1 MSGSGRDE
9 QTSVG
14 RTPTSNDWTRRA
26 RAARQALVE
35 AFPRNAGS
43 AQLLERVRKLLSGRP
58 ALGVFAAAFVYASY
72 STLTAPGRPGA
83 ITPRGWY
90 AGGDQSYYLAE
101 VTALVHGHLP
111 DKDHYRYGL
120 GYPLLAAPFK
130 ALGMSYPFS
139 IVNIILLALMV
150 ALVFLIGCELLG
162 RRFGYACAFAT
173 VVATP
178 IFHVFLPPWSNL
190 VTMVAVLACTLVA
203 CRPSVP
209 WRQYAWVVGLSVCFT
224 FSARYADVVWP
235 AAIAA
240 VGAWRVKERRATAL
254 AAVGVAGVV
263 VLAVTLLT
271 HLVVLGHPLTTPYA
285 FHGGSVGPSDQSL
298 QSFKLSRVGSRFLD
312 IFVTGHENGSRAAL
326 PSAWLDLYPFVR
338 DFPLTLDPLLLVA
351 PLTVLVPLGFMR
363 MVPASRRLT
372 EPNIL
377 VALGVSVV
385 GTIFYLSF
393 SGNSQIFG
401 SARYFAVWMPLW
413 VVAGLFPFFS
423 DTREQRRRHH
433 APTRPRTLGPT
444 HGPDRRTEPKRIGP
458 SNGGAVRG
466 RAGVADSN

>member
-1 MSGSGRDE
+1 
-9 QTSVG
+9 
-14 RTPTSNDWTRRA
+14 
-26 RAARQALVE
+26 
-35 AFPRNAGS
+35 
-43 AQLLERVRKLLSGRP
+43 
-58 ALGVFAAAFVYASY
+58 
-72 STLTAPGRPGA
+72 
-83 ITPRGWY
+83 
-90 AGGDQSYYLAE
+90 
-101 VTALVHGHLP
+101 
-111 DKDHYRYGL
+111 
-120 GYPLLAAPFK
+120 
-130 ALGMSYPFS
+130 
-139 IVNIILLALMV
+139 

-203 CRPSVP
+203 CRRSVP

-224 FSARYADVVWP
+224 FSARYADVIWP
-235 AAIAA
+235 ALIGAA
-240 VGAWRVKERRATAL
+240 GAWRVKERRATAL

-285 FHGGSVGPSDQSL
+285 FHGGSGGPSDQSL
-298 QSFKLSRVGSRFLD
+298 QSFKLTRVGSRFLD
-312 IFVTGHENGSRAAL
+312 IFVTGHENGTRAAL
-326 PSAWLDLYPFVR
+326 PLSWLDQYPFVR

-351 PLTVLVPLGFMR
+351 PLTVLLPLGFAR

-377 VALGVSVV
+377 AALGVSIV

-393 SGNSQIFG
+393 YGNSQIFG
-401 SARYFAVWMPLW
+401 SARYFAIWMPLW

-423 DTREQRRRHH
+423 DTRERRR
-433 APTRPRTLGPT
+433 
-444 HGPDRRTEPKRIGP
+444 GPDTPTQSRTPGPARRPNQRTERRRIGP
-458 SNGGAVRG
+458 TNVLTDPTANDGVGA
-466 RAGVADSN
+466 DQ